1 MSNLQNTELF
11 ENLYEQ
17 EVQRSLKRI
26 KELGGVLMEESD
38 LDHDYI
44 AEKVRKQFEEL
55 PEPGDYDEII

>member
-1 MSNLQNTELF
+1 MSNQQNTELF

-44 AEKVRKQFEEL
+44 TEKVQKQFEEL